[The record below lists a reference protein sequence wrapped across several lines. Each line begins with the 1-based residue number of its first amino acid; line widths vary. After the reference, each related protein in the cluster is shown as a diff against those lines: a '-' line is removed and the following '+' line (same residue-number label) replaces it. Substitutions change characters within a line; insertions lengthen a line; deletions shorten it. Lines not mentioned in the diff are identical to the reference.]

1 VGKLDLSSPMGQLQ
15 NELAAEEV
23 LAMMDL
29 QEDLADLHDTETC
42 DKLREK
48 FAGMYQEFIGVLPD
62 QRQEFREALETVL
75 SGSQIPVS
83 DLVEEFQ
90 SVAR

>member
-1 VGKLDLSSPMGQLQ
+1 VRKLDLSSPMGQYR
-15 NELAAEEV
+15 NELAAEEI

-42 DKLREK
+42 DQLREK

-75 SGSQIPVS
+75 SGSQIQVS
-83 DLVEEFQ
+83 DLVEEFR
-90 SVAR
+90 SVAD